1 MPHKE
6 AAFAACDRLTDSA
19 RATGAVNT
27 LWREDGALWG
37 DNTDVAG
44 FLANLDA
51 EAPGWRDRVD
61 SAVVLGAGGAARAI
75 VHGLVSRGV
84 ERVVIV
90 NRTRARAV
98 ALAERFG
105 PAARAATWDELPQ
118 LLAKAGLLANA
129 TILGMAGQPPLDV
142 ALAPLKAEAVVADV
156 VYVPLTTPLVEAAW
170 RRGCVAVG
178 GLGMLLRQAAPGFAR
193 WFGRTP
199 EVTAELR
206 ALVEADLR
214 AGGKRPNVIVAG
226 LTGSIA
232 MGKST
237 VGRMFA
243 ELGAPVFDADAAV
256 REFYRSDDAEAVEA
270 AFPGVRIGRR
280 RRSQPARRR
289 HARRPGGAEAAG
301 GHRPP
306 GRRAPRARLSSPP
319 PRRRGDAWRS
329 STCRCC
335 SRSAGRRRSISSSS
349 SAPASRRNARA
360 RCRAPA

>member
-1 MPHKE
+1 MSAIRRAGICGWPVAHSRSPLIHGYWLARYHLEGAYERFAVPPLGFADFAASIGVDGLLGANVTVPHKE

-27 LWREDGALWG
+27 LWREEGALWG

-44 FLANLDA
+44 FLASLDA
-51 EAPGWRDRVD
+51 EAPGWRHRVD
-61 SAVVLGAGGAARAI
+61 SAVVLGAGGVARAI

-84 ERVVIV
+84 ERVAIV
-90 NRTRARAV
+90 NRTRSRAV

-142 ALAPLKAEAVVADV
+142 PLAPLKAEAVVADV
-156 VYVPLTTPLVEAAW
+156 VYVPLTTRLVEAAW
-170 RRGCVAVG
+170 RRGCVAFG

-214 AGGKRPNVIVAG
+214 AGEK
-226 LTGSIA
+226 
-232 MGKST
+232 
-237 VGRMFA
+237 GR
-243 ELGAPVFDADAAV
+243 
-256 REFYRSDDAEAVEA
+256 
-270 AFPGVRIGRR
+270 
-280 RRSQPARRR
+280 
-289 HARRPGGAEAAG
+289 
-301 GHRPP
+301 
-306 GRRAPRARLSSPP
+306 
-319 PRRRGDAWRS
+319 
-329 STCRCC
+329 T
-335 SRSAGRRRSISSSS
+335 
-349 SAPASRRNARA
+349 
-360 RCRAPA
+360 

>member
-1 MPHKE
+1 MSAIRRAGVCGWPVAHSRSPLIHGYWLARYHLEGAYERFAVPPLGFAEFAASIGVDGLVGANVTVPHKE

-27 LWREDGALWG
+27 LWREGGALWG

-44 FLANLDA
+44 FLASLDA

-61 SAVVLGAGGAARAI
+61 SAVVLGAGGVARAI

-84 ERVVIV
+84 EHVAIV
-90 NRTRARAV
+90 NRTRARAA
-98 ALAERFG
+98 ALADRFG

-142 ALAPLKAEAVVADV
+142 NLAPLTAEAVVADV

-170 RRGCVAVG
+170 RRGCGAVG
-178 GLGMLLRQAAPGFAR
+178 GLGMLLRQAVPGFAR

-214 AGGKRPNVIVAG
+214 AAEK
-226 LTGSIA
+226 
-232 MGKST
+232 
-237 VGRMFA
+237 GR
-243 ELGAPVFDADAAV
+243 
-256 REFYRSDDAEAVEA
+256 
-270 AFPGVRIGRR
+270 
-280 RRSQPARRR
+280 
-289 HARRPGGAEAAG
+289 
-301 GHRPP
+301 
-306 GRRAPRARLSSPP
+306 
-319 PRRRGDAWRS
+319 
-329 STCRCC
+329 T
-335 SRSAGRRRSISSSS
+335 
-349 SAPASRRNARA
+349 
-360 RCRAPA
+360 

>member
-1 MPHKE
+1 MSAIRRAGVCGWPVAHSRSPLIHGSWLARYHLEGAYERFAVPPLGFAEFAASIGVDGLVGANVTVPHKE

-27 LWREDGALWG
+27 LWREGGALWG

-44 FLANLDA
+44 FLASLDA

-61 SAVVLGAGGAARAI
+61 SAVVLGAGGVARAI

-84 ERVVIV
+84 EHVAIV
-90 NRTRARAV
+90 NRTRARAA
-98 ALAERFG
+98 ALADRFG

-142 ALAPLKAEAVVADV
+142 NLAPLTAEAVVADV

-214 AGGKRPNVIVAG
+214 AAEK
-226 LTGSIA
+226 
-232 MGKST
+232 
-237 VGRMFA
+237 GR
-243 ELGAPVFDADAAV
+243 
-256 REFYRSDDAEAVEA
+256 
-270 AFPGVRIGRR
+270 
-280 RRSQPARRR
+280 
-289 HARRPGGAEAAG
+289 
-301 GHRPP
+301 
-306 GRRAPRARLSSPP
+306 
-319 PRRRGDAWRS
+319 
-329 STCRCC
+329 T
-335 SRSAGRRRSISSSS
+335 
-349 SAPASRRNARA
+349 
-360 RCRAPA
+360 

>member
-1 MPHKE
+1 MSAIRRAGVCGWPVAHSRSPLIHGYWLARYHLEGAYERFAVPPLGFAEFAASIGVDGLVGANVTVPHKE

-27 LWREDGALWG
+27 LWREGGALWG

-44 FLANLDA
+44 FLASLDA

-61 SAVVLGAGGAARAI
+61 SAVVLGAGGVARAI

-84 ERVVIV
+84 EHVAIV
-90 NRTRARAV
+90 NRTRARAA
-98 ALAERFG
+98 ALADRFG

-142 ALAPLKAEAVVADV
+142 NLAPLTAEAVVADV

-178 GLGMLLRQAAPGFAR
+178 GLGMLLRHAAPGFAR

-214 AGGKRPNVIVAG
+214 AAEK
-226 LTGSIA
+226 
-232 MGKST
+232 
-237 VGRMFA
+237 GR
-243 ELGAPVFDADAAV
+243 
-256 REFYRSDDAEAVEA
+256 
-270 AFPGVRIGRR
+270 
-280 RRSQPARRR
+280 
-289 HARRPGGAEAAG
+289 
-301 GHRPP
+301 
-306 GRRAPRARLSSPP
+306 
-319 PRRRGDAWRS
+319 
-329 STCRCC
+329 T
-335 SRSAGRRRSISSSS
+335 
-349 SAPASRRNARA
+349 
-360 RCRAPA
+360 

>member
-1 MPHKE
+1 MSAIRRAGVCGWPVAHSRSPLIHGYWLARYHLEGAYERFAVPPLGFAEFAASIGVDGLVGANVTVPHKE

-27 LWREDGALWG
+27 LWREGGALWG

-44 FLANLDA
+44 FLASLDA

-61 SAVVLGAGGAARAI
+61 SAVVLGAGGVARAI

-84 ERVVIV
+84 EHVAIV
-90 NRTRARAV
+90 NRTRARAA
-98 ALAERFG
+98 ALADRFG

-142 ALAPLKAEAVVADV
+142 NLAPLTAEAVVADV

-214 AGGKRPNVIVAG
+214 AAEK
-226 LTGSIA
+226 
-232 MGKST
+232 
-237 VGRMFA
+237 GR
-243 ELGAPVFDADAAV
+243 
-256 REFYRSDDAEAVEA
+256 
-270 AFPGVRIGRR
+270 
-280 RRSQPARRR
+280 
-289 HARRPGGAEAAG
+289 
-301 GHRPP
+301 
-306 GRRAPRARLSSPP
+306 
-319 PRRRGDAWRS
+319 
-329 STCRCC
+329 T
-335 SRSAGRRRSISSSS
+335 
-349 SAPASRRNARA
+349 
-360 RCRAPA
+360 

>member
-1 MPHKE
+1 MSAVRRAGVCGWPVAHSRSPLIHGYWLARYHLEGAYERFAVPPLGFADFAASIGDGGLVGANVTVPHKE
-6 AAFAACDRLTDSA
+6 AAFAACDRLTESA

-44 FLANLDA
+44 FLATLDA

-61 SAVVLGAGGAARAI
+61 TAVVLGAGGVARAI

-84 ERVVIV
+84 ARVAIV
-90 NRTRARAV
+90 NRTRSRAV

-105 PAARAATWDELPQ
+105 PAAYPATWDELPQ

-129 TILGMAGQPPLDV
+129 TILGMSGQPPLDV

-156 VYVPLTTPLVEAAW
+156 VYVPLTTSLVEAAW

-193 WFGRTP
+193 WFGKTP

-214 AGGKRPNVIVAG
+214 AAEK
-226 LTGSIA
+226 
-232 MGKST
+232 
-237 VGRMFA
+237 GR
-243 ELGAPVFDADAAV
+243 
-256 REFYRSDDAEAVEA
+256 
-270 AFPGVRIGRR
+270 
-280 RRSQPARRR
+280 
-289 HARRPGGAEAAG
+289 
-301 GHRPP
+301 
-306 GRRAPRARLSSPP
+306 
-319 PRRRGDAWRS
+319 
-329 STCRCC
+329 T
-335 SRSAGRRRSISSSS
+335 
-349 SAPASRRNARA
+349 
-360 RCRAPA
+360 

>member
-1 MPHKE
+1 MSAVRRAGVCGWPVAHSRSPLIHGYWLARHHIEGAYERFAVPPLGFADFAASIGVDGLVGANVTVPHKE

-44 FLANLDA
+44 FLATLDA

-61 SAVVLGAGGAARAI
+61 AAVVLGAGGVARAI

-84 ERVVIV
+84 ERIAVV
-90 NRTRARAV
+90 NRTRSRAV

-105 PAARAATWDELPQ
+105 PAAQAATWDELPQ
-118 LLAKAGLLANA
+118 LLATAGLLANA

-142 ALAPLKAEAVVADV
+142 TLAPLKAEAVVADV

-193 WFGRTP
+193 WFGTMP

-206 ALVEADLR
+206 TLVEADLR
-214 AGGKRPNVIVAG
+214 AAEK
-226 LTGSIA
+226 
-232 MGKST
+232 
-237 VGRMFA
+237 GR
-243 ELGAPVFDADAAV
+243 
-256 REFYRSDDAEAVEA
+256 
-270 AFPGVRIGRR
+270 
-280 RRSQPARRR
+280 
-289 HARRPGGAEAAG
+289 
-301 GHRPP
+301 
-306 GRRAPRARLSSPP
+306 
-319 PRRRGDAWRS
+319 
-329 STCRCC
+329 T
-335 SRSAGRRRSISSSS
+335 
-349 SAPASRRNARA
+349 
-360 RCRAPA
+360 